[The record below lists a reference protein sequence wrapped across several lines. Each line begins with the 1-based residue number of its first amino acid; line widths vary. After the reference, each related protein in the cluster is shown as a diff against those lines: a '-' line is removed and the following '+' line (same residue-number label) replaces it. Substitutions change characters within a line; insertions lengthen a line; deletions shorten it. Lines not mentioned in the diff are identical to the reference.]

1 MEKLVLVVL
10 WGLSLC
16 KGLDSLSEKHVPVS
30 LEETIL
36 GRNRG
41 FCSTWG
47 NGAFRTFDD
56 KFYHFTSTCNYILS
70 RHCTSAAE
78 DFNIQIRRGSDIKL
92 EHVFIKI
99 EGVKILLVN
108 GTILVQDAVVRLP
121 YHDKV
126 IGIYKIGIYTQ
137 LSNRKHTISV
147 NWNNEDALWITIDDK
162 YQGQLCGLCGNFD
175 KNSSSNYD
183 SSFLNANKLDVL
195 GHTCHSN
202 PHSSHSCEESSQ
214 CEAIS
219 SLFLSCFDNNMI
231 GQYWKLC
238 QADVCSCKGPGCQC
252 ATFAEIARHCN
263 KAVFTH
269 WENWRTQ
276 TQCTFPT
283 CPGNQTYKECGPSC
297 IPTCTDPNPQQ
308 QSNVCVNTCSCPEG
322 KVLDNVRGTNRCI
335 TESVCP
341 CEYSGQIY
349 QVGEIRNT
357 SCQSCVCESGKWTCS
372 YRHCPGRCTIEEAT
386 YFTTFDNTFYSLV
399 GDCSYYAVLTNDWNI
414 EVTIHQCQAAF
425 KQACLQRVTLM
436 KNQTNIVF
444 NNDGNIYLDGNEVAS
459 PLRTGE
465 IIIFWQ
471 SSHFIQV
478 ATTFGLKMQVQIDP
492 VMQLYISL
500 SDDAKGSTKG
510 LCGTFNDD
518 ADDDFLSAQGIV
530 ESTPITFANSWET
543 EDSCPEAT
551 IPSPCISSEN
561 EIYAKLHCSHLK
573 DPAGVFSICHSTV
586 DYMKYYQMCVAATCA
601 CENIIDCLCAGLGAY
616 VHECA
621 VHGLIIRNWRKDICD
636 KPCPNTQVFENDM
649 RTCNRTCRSL
659 SHYDYTCDVRDVP
672 VYGCGCPVGKYMDNS
687 GECIDKAD
695 CSCYMGAT
703 VIKKGQS
710 VTLNGRICTCE
721 NGKLSCPLIPT
732 TTQPGCLNGK
742 VYNDCTK
749 IIVPGKSK
757 AKTCRSRNVPSSNS
771 LCVPGCVCPGNLVED
786 DSGRCIDP
794 EQCPCLFGGESH
806 KAGTTIKRD
815 CNKCTCRAGVWDCT
829 TKSCP
834 KTCHVHG
841 DGQYLTFDGKRYMF
855 DGNCEYIFVEDYC
868 NQGTGT
874 FQILTESVPCC
885 ENGVTC
891 SRNIKIL
898 LVGKEFSLTDGRII
912 QSDKSRETKC
922 IDSSYSLHTVG
933 LYLILKFS
941 NGITVIWDKRTKVS
955 ITLDPRWKNKVC
967 GLCGNFN
974 DDVAD
979 DLTTKGNSVVTNALK
994 FGSSWK
1000 SSLSCSDA
1008 MNQTFPCDRN
1018 PYCLAWA
1025 QRKCSIIKD
1034 AVFQKCHKKVD
1045 PTPFYDA
1052 CVHEACACD
1061 LEGKYLG
1068 FCTAVAVY
1076 AEACNKAGVC
1086 VNWRTPDLCPVY
1098 CDYYNTPGECSW
1110 HYQPCGT
1117 LTTKTCSDHHIGK
1130 KFSAI
1135 LEGCYARCPENAPY
1149 LDENKMKCVNL
1160 TQCTCYYNG
1169 IILQPDETTSNDC
1182 EECECK
1188 NGKVTCRASSKTTVK
1203 PTLPLTTTNR
1213 IEETT
1218 TRIIWETTSTE
1229 TTQLPVIPSTTK
1241 STTSYI
1247 LETTTPPPERPTTMT
1262 STTTYIPETTT
1273 PSERL
1278 TTTKSTTSYIPKTTT
1293 PSETPTTRTSST
1305 SYILEEECNGEWSTW
1320 VNDNTPSEINP
1331 EDFELLD
1338 LMRDELCPSLSDT
1351 INKIQ
1356 CQFVDFPEW
1365 PVSQSID
1372 NVTCDIDTGL
1382 VCTFNESGLGGRRF
1396 CYDYQ
1401 IRVCCEPHVTTEW
1414 TTTSLPETTST
1425 TIIPET
1431 TTPSER
1437 LTTRTSTTSYI
1448 PETTL
1453 PIRTTTESTTIY
1465 IPETTTPSERPTT
1478 TTSTTS
1484 DIPEEECNGEWSFWI
1499 NDNTP
1504 SEINPEDF
1512 ELLDSM
1518 RDELC
1523 PSLSDTI
1530 NKIQCQFVNFP
1541 EWPVSQ
1547 SIDNVTCDIDT
1558 GLVCTF
1564 NESGL
1569 GGRRFC
1575 YDYQIRVCCQPH
1587 TVTEW
1592 TTTSLPETTSTTII
1606 PETTQPIQTTTA
1618 STTKY
1623 IPETTTTA
1631 TSTMTTT
1638 TPFKTTPLIATTTST
1653 TTPTSS
1659 VPETIPPIQTT
1670 TTTSTTSSAP
1680 ETTLPIRT
1688 TTESTTIY
1696 IPETTTPSERPTT
1709 TTSTTSYIPEEE
1721 CNGEWSLWINDNT
1734 PSEINPE
1741 DFELLDSMRDEL
1753 CPSLS
1758 DTINKIQCQFVNFPE
1773 WPVSQS
1779 IDNVTCDIDTGLVC
1793 TFNESGLGGRRFCYD
1808 YQIRV
1813 CCQPHTVTEWTTTS
1827 LPETTSTTIIPE
1839 TTQPIQTTTAST
1851 TKYIPE
1857 TTTTATST
1865 MTTTTPFKTTPQIR
1879 KTTSTTPTSS
1889 YIPETTPL
1897 IATTTSTTTPTSSV
1911 PETIP
1916 PIQTTT
1922 TTSTTSSAPE
1932 TTTPSERL
1940 TTRTSTTSYIPET
1953 TLPIRTTTESTTIYI
1968 PETTTPS
1975 EKPTTTTS
1983 TTSYIP
1989 EEECNGEW
1997 SLWIND
2003 NTPSEINPEDFEL
2016 LDSMRDELCPSLSDT
2031 INKIQCQFVNFPEW
2045 PVSQSIDNVTCDI
2058 DTGLVCTFNESGLGG
2073 RRFCYDYQI
2082 RVCCQ
2087 PHTVTEWTT
2096 TSLPETTSTTIIP
2109 ETTRPIQTTTA
2120 STTKYIPETTTTA
2133 TSTMTTTTPFK
2144 TTPQIRK
2151 TTSTTPTSSYI
2162 PETTPLIATT
2172 TSTTTPTSSVPE
2184 TIPPIQTTTT
2194 TSTTSSAPGESP
2206 TTRTSTIG
2214 TTTTE
2219 PYCNGIWSP
2228 WFNENTPTIQN
2239 KGDSELLET
2248 IRYKL
2253 CPFSPYQINDI
2264 ACEAV
2269 KFPQRP
2275 ISETKDNVSCDI
2287 NKGLICNYNEQT
2299 PKNHLMCLDYRIRVC
2314 CEPILTSQ
2322 ITSTAIVPII
2332 HSTVYESPIIHLTE
2346 KPLES
2351 CRCNSNPPR
2360 ECLETWKE
2368 NCTMITCIK
2377 GDTFKL
2383 DQITCPTLIKP
2394 KCINNIEP
2402 VKVHTADGC
2411 CEKWEC
2417 DCECEIWGDPHYST
2431 FDGTWYDFFENCT
2444 YTLVEERV
2452 PKYNFSILLDNY
2464 FCFSFVKKSCP
2475 RGLIISYNGNVVHI
2489 STGGTYVLTVNGN
2502 NVNPPYNANDFI
2514 ITKLGISTY
2523 ISIPGIRTTI
2533 TAYPNAF
2540 KIRVPEQ
2547 YFLDNT
2553 QGQCGSC
2560 SHSPPQCIRKNGKA
2574 EPNDCCHRT
2583 AFDWR
2588 VQDSRK
2594 PYCQSAPTNVP
2605 CTPIPPPP
2613 TCKPEKT
2620 ICDLIQSQPFKQCR
2634 EKINLNKY
2642 FKTCTF
2648 DHCVINST
2656 IDCTSLEAAASACA
2670 SVGVCV
2676 YWRPFTNGICNYT
2689 CNHGFVYK
2697 PCQSKEDDQCKNATL
2712 IAGEA
2717 LTPTEEGCFCPD
2729 GMLLSED
2736 KSRCVAFC
2744 QNCRDQFGHP
2754 RKEGDAWEDANNP
2767 CISYICTEF
2776 GIVIR
2781 NMSCNQDESC
2791 PESDRVYLNRCCF
2804 ACQLTQG
2811 ECKVNKFN
2819 ETIRRGYCEATFEAT
2834 QCLGHCSSATRYD
2847 PKRHRMESDCQCCHE
2862 DKTKSM
2868 SVELQCKNGK
2878 ITRVEYISIKSC
2890 KCKDCGNTFQNMI
2903 NKYRK
2908 PKPKYRKPKPKYR
2921 KPKPKYKKAKPKT
2934 KT

>member
-16 KGLDSLSEKHVPVS
+16 KGLDSLSAKHVPVS

-36 GRNRG
+36 ARNRG

-56 KFYHFTSTCNYILS
+56 QFYHFTSTCNYILS
-70 RHCTSAAE
+70 RHCANGAE
-78 DFNIQIRRGSDIKL
+78 DFNIQIRRGSDGKL

-108 GTILVQDAVVRLP
+108 GSISVQDAVVRLP

-126 IGIYKIGIYTQ
+126 IGIYKTGIYTQ
-137 LSNRKHTISV
+137 LSDRKHTISV
-147 NWNNEDALWITIDDK
+147 NWNNQDAFWLTIDDK

-175 KNSSSNYD
+175 KNRSSNYD
-183 SSFLNANKLDVL
+183 LSFLNANKLDVL
-195 GHTCHSN
+195 GHTCYSN
-202 PHSSHSCEESSQ
+202 PHSSQSCEDNS
-214 CEAIS
+214 CGAIS
-219 SLFLSCFDNNMI
+219 KLFLSCFNTDII

-238 QADVCSCKGPGCQC
+238 RADVCSCKGPGCQC
-252 ATFAEIARHCN
+252 ATFAEIARHCD
-263 KAVFTH
+263 KATLTY
-269 WENWRTQ
+269 WEKWRTE
-276 TQCTFPT
+276 TPCTFPT
-283 CPGNQTYKECGPSC
+283 CPGDQIYKECGPSSS
-297 IPTCTDPNPQQ
+297 PTCTDPNPQQ
-308 QSNVCVNTCSCPEG
+308 RSNVCVNTCICPEG

-386 YFTTFDNTFYSLV
+386 YFTTFDNTFYNLF
-399 GDCSYYAVLTNDWNI
+399 GDCSYYAVLTNDWNVK
-414 EVTIHQCQAAF
+414 VTIHQCQAAF
-425 KQACLQRVTLM
+425 KQACLQRVTLT
-436 KNQTNIVF
+436 KNQTNIVI
-444 NNDGNIYLDGNEVAS
+444 NNDGSMYLDGNKVAS
-459 PLRTGE
+459 PLKTGE

-471 SSHFIQV
+471 SSKFIQV

-500 SDDAKGSTKG
+500 SDDVKGSTKG

-518 ADDDFLSAQGIV
+518 ADDDFFSAQGIV

-551 IPSPCISSEN
+551 IPSPCVSSEN
-561 EIYAKLHCSHLK
+561 ELYAKLHCSHLK
-573 DPAGVFSICHSTV
+573 DPAGVFSVCHSTV
-586 DYMKYYQMCVAATCA
+586 DYMKYYRMCVAATCA
-601 CENIIDCLCAGLGAY
+601 CENINDCLCAGLGAY

-649 RTCNRTCRSL
+649 RACNRTCRSL
-659 SHYDYTCDVRDVP
+659 SHYDYTCDVKDTP
-672 VYGCGCPVGKYMDNS
+672 VYGCGCPEGKYMDNS

-695 CSCYMGAT
+695 CSCYMGEI

-710 VTLNGRICTCE
+710 MTLNGRICTCE
-721 NGKLSCPLIPT
+721 NGKVSCPLIPT

-749 IIVPGKSK
+749 IIVPGKSN
-757 AKTCRSRNVPSSNS
+757 AKTCRSRNIPPSNS

-829 TKSCP
+829 TNSCP

-841 DGQYLTFDGKRYMF
+841 DGQYLTFDGKRYRF

-868 NQGTGT
+868 NQGSGT

-898 LVGKEFSLTDGRII
+898 LVGKEFILTDGRII

-941 NGITVIWDKRTKVS
+941 NGITVIWDKRTKLS

-979 DLTTKGNSVVTNALK
+979 DLTTKGNSLVTDAVR

-1034 AVFQKCHKKVD
+1034 AAFQKCHKKVD

-1052 CVHEACACD
+1052 CVQEACACD

-1086 VNWRTPDLCPVY
+1086 VYWRTPDLCPVY
-1098 CDYYNTPGECSW
+1098 CDYYNSPRECSW

-1135 LEGCYARCPENAPY
+1135 LEGCYAKCPENAPY

-1160 TQCTCYYNG
+1160 TECTCYYNG
-1169 IILQPDETTSNDC
+1169 IILHPDETTSNDC

-1188 NGKVTCRASSKTTVK
+1188 NGKVTCRASSTTTVK

-1213 IEETT
+1213 FEETT
-1218 TRIIWETTSTE
+1218 TRIIRETTSTE

-1247 LETTTPPPERPTTMT
+1247 LETTPPSERPTTMT
-1262 STTTYIPETTT
+1262 STTGYIPE
-1273 PSERL
+1273 
-1278 TTTKSTTSYIPKTTT
+1278 TTT
-1293 PSETPTTRTSST
+1293 PSETPTTRTSTT
-1305 SYILEEECNGEWSTW
+1305 SYIPEEECNGEWSSW
-1320 VNDNTPSEINP
+1320 INDNIPSDINP
-1331 EDFELLD
+1331 EDVELLD
-1338 LMRDELCPSLSDT
+1338 LTHDELCPSLSDT

-1382 VCTFNESGLGGRRF
+1382 VCTFNESGLGERKS

-1401 IRVCCEPHVTTEW
+1401 IRVCCEPQVTTES

-1437 LTTRTSTTSYI
+1437 PTTRTSTTSYIPETTLPVRTTTESTTIYIPETTTPSERPTTRTSTTSYIPETTLPVRTTTESTTIYIPEEECNGEWSSWINDNIPSDINPEDVELLDLTHDELCPSLSDTINKIQCQFVDFPEWPVSQSIDNVTCDIDTGLVCTFNESGLGERKSCYDYQIRVCCEPQVTTESTTTSLPETTSTTIIPETTTPSERPTTRTSTTSYIPETTLPVRTTTESTTIYIPETTTPSERPTTRTSTTSYIPETTLPVRTATESTTIYIPEEECNGEWSSWINDNVPSDINPEDVELLDSRHDELCPSLSDTINKIQCQFVDFPEWPVSQSIDNVTCDIDTGLVCTFNESGLGERKSCYDYQIRVCCEPQVTTESTTTSLPETTSTTIIPETTTPSERPTTRTSTTSYIPETTLPVRTTTESTTIYIPETTTPSERPTTRTSTTSYI

-1465 IPETTTPSERPTT
+1465 IPETTPLITT

-1484 DIPEEECNGEWSFWI
+1484 
-1499 NDNTP
+1499 
-1504 SEINPEDF
+1504 
-1512 ELLDSM
+1512 
-1518 RDELC
+1518 
-1523 PSLSDTI
+1523 
-1530 NKIQCQFVNFP
+1530 
-1541 EWPVSQ
+1541 
-1547 SIDNVTCDIDT
+1547 
-1558 GLVCTF
+1558 
-1564 NESGL
+1564 
-1569 GGRRFC
+1569 
-1575 YDYQIRVCCQPH
+1575 
-1587 TVTEW
+1587 
-1592 TTTSLPETTSTTII
+1592 
-1606 PETTQPIQTTTA
+1606 
-1618 STTKY
+1618 
-1623 IPETTTTA
+1623 
-1631 TSTMTTT
+1631 
-1638 TPFKTTPLIATTTST
+1638 
-1653 TTPTSS
+1653 PTSS

-1670 TTTSTTSSAP
+1670 TTTPTTSS
-1680 ETTLPIRT
+1680 
-1688 TTESTTIY
+1688 
-1696 IPETTTPSERPTT
+1696 
-1709 TTSTTSYIPEEE
+1709 
-1721 CNGEWSLWINDNT
+1721 
-1734 PSEINPE
+1734 
-1741 DFELLDSMRDEL
+1741 
-1753 CPSLS
+1753 
-1758 DTINKIQCQFVNFPE
+1758 V
-1773 WPVSQS
+1773 
-1779 IDNVTCDIDTGLVC
+1779 
-1793 TFNESGLGGRRFCYD
+1793 
-1808 YQIRV
+1808 
-1813 CCQPHTVTEWTTTS
+1813 
-1827 LPETTSTTIIPE
+1827 
-1839 TTQPIQTTTAST
+1839 
-1851 TKYIPE
+1851 
-1857 TTTTATST
+1857 
-1865 MTTTTPFKTTPQIR
+1865 
-1879 KTTSTTPTSS
+1879 
-1889 YIPETTPL
+1889 
-1897 IATTTSTTTPTSSV
+1897 
-1911 PETIP
+1911 
-1916 PIQTTT
+1916 
-1922 TTSTTSSAPE
+1922 
-1932 TTTPSERL
+1932 
-1940 TTRTSTTSYIPET
+1940 
-1953 TLPIRTTTESTTIYI
+1953 
-1968 PETTTPS
+1968 
-1975 EKPTTTTS
+1975 
-1983 TTSYIP
+1983 
-1989 EEECNGEW
+1989 
-1997 SLWIND
+1997 
-2003 NTPSEINPEDFEL
+2003 
-2016 LDSMRDELCPSLSDT
+2016 
-2031 INKIQCQFVNFPEW
+2031 
-2045 PVSQSIDNVTCDI
+2045 
-2058 DTGLVCTFNESGLGG
+2058 
-2073 RRFCYDYQI
+2073 
-2082 RVCCQ
+2082 
-2087 PHTVTEWTT
+2087 
-2096 TSLPETTSTTIIP
+2096 
-2109 ETTRPIQTTTA
+2109 
-2120 STTKYIPETTTTA
+2120 
-2133 TSTMTTTTPFK
+2133 
-2144 TTPQIRK
+2144 
-2151 TTSTTPTSSYI
+2151 
-2162 PETTPLIATT
+2162 
-2172 TSTTTPTSSVPE
+2172 
-2184 TIPPIQTTTT
+2184 
-2194 TSTTSSAPGESP
+2194 PGESP

-2228 WFNENTPTIQN
+2228 WFNKNTPSIQN

-2253 CPFSPYQINDI
+2253 CPFSPYRINDI

-2299 PKNHLMCLDYRIRVC
+2299 PENHLMCLDYRIRVC

-2332 HSTVYESPIIHLTE
+2332 HSTVYEPPITHVTE

-2351 CRCNSNPPR
+2351 CQCNSNPPR
-2360 ECLETWKE
+2360 KCLETWKD
-2368 NCTMITCIK
+2368 NCTMITCIR
-2377 GDTFKL
+2377 GNVFKM
-2383 DQITCPTLIKP
+2383 DGITCPTLIKP

-2402 VKVHTADGC
+2402 VKVRTADGC

-2431 FDGTWYDFFENCT
+2431 FDGTVYDFFENCT

-2452 PKYNFSILLDNY
+2452 PKYNFSVLLDNY
-2464 FCFSFVKKSCP
+2464 FCFPFVKKSCP

-2489 STGGTYVLTVNGN
+2489 STGRTYVLTVNEN
-2502 NVNPPYNANDFI
+2502 DVSPPYNANDFI

-2533 TAYPNAF
+2533 IAYPNAF

-2560 SHSPPQCIRKNGKA
+2560 SHSPPKCIRKNGKA

-2583 AFDWR
+2583 AFDWK
-2588 VQDSRK
+2588 VQDSKK

-2613 TCKPEKT
+2613 TCKPERT

-2634 EKINLNKY
+2634 EKINLDRY
-2642 FKTCTF
+2642 LKTCIF
-2648 DHCVINST
+2648 DHCVTNST
-2656 IDCTSLEAAASACA
+2656 MDCTSLETAALACA

-2676 YWRPFTNGICNYT
+2676 DWRPFTNGMCNYL
-2689 CNHGFVYK
+2689 CNQGFVYK
-2697 PCQSKEDDQCKNATL
+2697 PCQNKEDDQCKNATL

-2744 QNCRDQFGHP
+2744 QNCRDQFGQP
-2754 RKEGDAWEDANNP
+2754 RKEGDVWEDANNP
-2767 CISYICTEF
+2767 CISYKCTEF
-2776 GIVIR
+2776 GILTR

-2791 PESDRVYLNRCCF
+2791 PESDRVYLDRCCF
-2804 ACQLTQG
+2804 ACQLTKG
-2811 ECKVNKFN
+2811 ECKINKFN
-2819 ETIRRGYCEATFEAT
+2819 ETIISGQCEATFEAT
-2834 QCLGHCSSATRYD
+2834 ECLGHCSSATRYD
-2847 PKRHRMESDCQCCHE
+2847 PKRHQMDSDCQCCHE
-2862 DKTKSM
+2862 DKTESM
-2868 SVELQCKNGK
+2868 LVDLQCKNGK
-2878 ITRVEYISIKSC
+2878 TKTVEYTSIKSC

-2903 NKYRK
+2903 KKDQNPK
-2908 PKPKYRKPKPKYR
+2908 PKPKKLKPKPKKS
-2921 KPKPKYKKAKPKT
+2921 KPKPKKSKPKPQNP
-2934 KT
+2934 KSKPKNPKSKPKNPKSKPKNPKSKPKNPKSKPQEPKPKYQEPKP